1 MDDLDHHLLWL
12 HRREDILSH
21 GLDLHPVAEVLGHAE
36 ADIRVQQ
43 RPPDVLQRLSDIDL
57 SDLTLTLQNL
67 EGSLK
72 SVSYRTYSVAY

>member
-1 MDDLDHHLLWL
+1 MDDLDHHLLRL
-12 HRREDILSH
+12 HCREDILSH

-72 SVSYRTYSVAY
+72 PFL

>member
-12 HRREDILSH
+12 HCREDILSH

-43 RPPDVLQRLSDIDL
+43 RPPDVLQRLRDIDL
-57 SDLTLTLQNL
+57 GDFTLALQNL

-72 SVSYRTYSVAY
+72 PFL

>member
-21 GLDLHPVAEVLGHAE
+21 GLDLHPVTEVLGHTE

-72 SVSYRTYSVAY
+72 PFL